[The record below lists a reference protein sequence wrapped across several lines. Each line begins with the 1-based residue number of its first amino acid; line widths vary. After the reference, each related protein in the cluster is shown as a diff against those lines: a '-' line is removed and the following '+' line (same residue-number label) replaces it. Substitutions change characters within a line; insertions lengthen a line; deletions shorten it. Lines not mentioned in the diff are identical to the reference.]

1 MSELSNISNIK
12 EILSRHGFNFSK
24 SMGQNFLINPNI
36 CPKMARSCGVT
47 ENDAVLEIGPGI
59 GVLTFELASLANKV
73 VSVELD
79 KRLIPVLDE
88 TLHKFKNVKIINS
101 DILKT
106 DIKGLIDKEFPN
118 QRVFVCANLPYYI
131 TSPVIMKLLEEKLP
145 IESITVMVQK
155 EAAERICA
163 EPGSRNSGAISLAVR
178 YYSDPKILFNVS
190 RGSFLPAPNVDSAV
204 IKLNLLKNPHVSVKN
219 EKLLFDI
226 IKASFSKRRKTILNS
241 LSAGLSLPKKVI
253 SGVLDASNITNN
265 LRAEQLT
272 LEDFAVIAN
281 NLYSI
286 KEGEKSTNEK
296 VNI

>member
-36 CPKMARSCGVT
+36 CPKMAKICGVT
-47 ENDAVLEIGPGI
+47 KNDSVLEIGPGI

-73 VSVELD
+73 VAVELD
-79 KRLIPVLDE
+79 KRLIPVLNE
-88 TLHKFKNVKIINS
+88 TLNEFNNVKIINS
-101 DILKT
+101 DILKI
-106 DIKGLIDKEFPN
+106 DIKSLIEKEFSG
-118 QRVFVCANLPYYI
+118 QRIFVCANLPYYI
-131 TSPVIMKLLEEKLP
+131 TSPVIMKLLESKLP

-163 EPGSRNSGAISLAVR
+163 EPGTRNSGAISLAVR

-190 RGSFLPAPNVDSAV
+190 RGSFLPSPNVDSTV
-204 IKLNLLKNPHVSVKN
+204 IKLSLLKTPPVSVKD
-219 EKLLFDI
+219 EKLFFNT

-241 LSAGLSLPKKVI
+241 LSAGLSIPKEVT
-253 SGVLDASNITNN
+253 SDVLKKSSLSTN

-272 LEDFAVIAN
+272 LENFAAISN
-281 NLYSI
+281 NLYYI
-286 KEGEKSTNEK
+286 NKEAKL
-296 VNI
+296 

>member
-36 CPKMARSCGVT
+36 CPKMAKSCGVT
-47 ENDAVLEIGPGI
+47 KNDSVLEIGPGI

-73 VSVELD
+73 VAVELD
-79 KRLIPVLDE
+79 KRLIPVLNE
-88 TLHKFKNVKIINS
+88 TLNEFNNVKIINS
-101 DILKT
+101 DILKI
-106 DIKGLIDKEFPN
+106 DIKNLIEKEFSG
-118 QRVFVCANLPYYI
+118 QRIFVCANLPYYI
-131 TSPVIMKLLEEKLP
+131 TSPVIMKLLESKLP

-163 EPGSRNSGAISLAVR
+163 EPGTRNSGAISLAVR

-190 RGSFLPAPNVDSAV
+190 RGSFLPSPNVDSTV
-204 IKLNLLKNPHVSVKN
+204 IKLSLLKTPPVSVKD
-219 EKLLFDI
+219 EKLFFNT

-241 LSAGLSLPKKVI
+241 LSAGLSIPKEVTSDMLKR
-253 SGVLDASNITNN
+253 SSLSNN

-272 LEDFAVIAN
+272 LENFAAISN
-281 NLYSI
+281 NLYYI
-286 KEGEKSTNEK
+286 NKEAKL
-296 VNI
+296 